1 MVQNTKFYQ
10 YFYQWMRLY
19 KLDAVRP
26 VTYQKYQ
33 MSYKQLVTLAPEL
46 KMSELTRLSYQQLLN
61 DYAETH
67 ERQTTM
73 DFHRHL
79 KGALLDALE
88 EGMIDRDPT
97 RKAIIKGTKHRQ
109 HKTKFLHQ
117 YELQALLNEL
127 TLDEGVNWDYFILL
141 IAKTGLRFAEALGV
155 TPNDFDFAHQILT
168 INKTWDYKSVAGAF
182 APTKNNSSVRKVPL
196 DWQTVIQFSQLTKH
210 LPDDQPIFVHG
221 KVYNDTVNHYLERL
235 CQHAQVPVIS
245 VHGLRHTHA
254 SLLLYAGVSIASV
267 ARRLGHSNMTTTQQ
281 TYIHIIQE
289 LENQDNDKV
298 MKHLASLI

>member
-1 MVQNTKFYQ
+1 MAQEIKFHV
-10 YFYQWMRLY
+10 YFYQWMKLY
-19 KLDAVRP
+19 KKDAVRD

-33 MSYKQLVTLAPEL
+33 MTQRQLVKLAPDML
-46 KMSELTRLSYQQLLN
+46 LSDLTRLTYQQLLN
-61 DYAETH
+61 DYAESH

-79 KGALLDALE
+79 KSSIVDALE
-88 EGMIDRDPT
+88 EELLKKDPT
-97 RKAIIKGTKHRQ
+97 RKAIIKGVKQRKH
-109 HKTKFLHQ
+109 KNKYLHQ

-127 TLDEGVNWDYFILL
+127 ELEGEINWDYFILL

-155 TPNDFDFAHQILT
+155 TPKDFDFAHQTLT
-168 INKTWDYKSVAGAF
+168 VSKTWNYKTNEGGF
-182 APTKNNSSVRKVPL
+182 APTKNKSSMRKIPL
-196 DWQTVIQFSQLTKH
+196 DWQTVIQFSQLTKK
-210 LPDDQPIFVHG
+210 LTEDEPIFVDG
-221 KVYNDTVNHYLERL
+221 MVYNDTVNHYLERL
-235 CQHAQVPVIS
+235 CKKSQIKVIS

-267 ARRLGHSNMTTTQQ
+267 ARRLGHSNVTTTEH
-281 TYIHIIQE
+281 TYLHIIQE

>member
-1 MVQNTKFYQ
+1 MAQEIKFHV
-10 YFYQWMRLY
+10 YFYQWMKLY
-19 KLDAVRP
+19 KKDAVRD

-33 MSYKQLVTLAPEL
+33 MTQRQLVKLAPDML
-46 KMSELTRLSYQQLLN
+46 LSDLTRLTYQQLLN
-61 DYAETH
+61 DYAESH

-79 KGALLDALE
+79 KSSIVDALE
-88 EGMIDRDPT
+88 EELLKKDPT
-97 RKAIIKGTKHRQ
+97 RKAIIKGVKQRKH
-109 HKTKFLHQ
+109 KNKYLHQ

-127 TLDEGVNWDYFILL
+127 ELEGEINWDYFILL

-155 TPNDFDFAHQILT
+155 TPKDFDFAHQTLT
-168 INKTWDYKSVAGAF
+168 VSKTWNYKTNEGGF
-182 APTKNNSSVRKVPL
+182 APTKNKSSMRKIPL
-196 DWQTVIQFSQLTKH
+196 DWQTVIQFSQLTKK
-210 LPDDQPIFVHG
+210 LTEDEPIFVNG
-221 KVYNDTVNHYLERL
+221 MVYNDTVNHYLERL
-235 CQHAQVPVIS
+235 CKKSQIKVIS

-267 ARRLGHSNMTTTQQ
+267 ARRLGHSNMTTTEH
-281 TYIHIIQE
+281 TYLHIIQE

>member
-1 MVQNTKFYQ
+1 MAQEIKFHV
-10 YFYQWMRLY
+10 YFYQWMKLY
-19 KLDAVRP
+19 KKDAVRD

-33 MSYKQLVTLAPEL
+33 MTQRQLVKLAPDML
-46 KMSELTRLSYQQLLN
+46 LSDLTRLTYQQLLN
-61 DYAETH
+61 DYAESH

-79 KGALLDALE
+79 KSSIVDALE
-88 EGMIDRDPT
+88 EELLKKDPT
-97 RKAIIKGTKHRQ
+97 RKAIIKGVKQRKH
-109 HKTKFLHQ
+109 KNKYLHQ

-127 TLDEGVNWDYFILL
+127 ELEGEINWDYFILL

-155 TPNDFDFAHQILT
+155 TPKDFDFAHQTLT
-168 INKTWDYKSVAGAF
+168 VSKTWNYKTNEGGF
-182 APTKNNSSVRKVPL
+182 APTKNKSSMRKIPL
-196 DWQTVIQFSQLTKH
+196 DWQTVIQFSQLTKK
-210 LPDDQPIFVHG
+210 LTEDEPIFVDG
-221 KVYNDTVNHYLERL
+221 MVYNDTVNHYLERL
-235 CQHAQVPVIS
+235 CKKSQIKVIS

-267 ARRLGHSNMTTTQQ
+267 ARRLGHSNMTTTEH
-281 TYIHIIQE
+281 TYLHIIQE